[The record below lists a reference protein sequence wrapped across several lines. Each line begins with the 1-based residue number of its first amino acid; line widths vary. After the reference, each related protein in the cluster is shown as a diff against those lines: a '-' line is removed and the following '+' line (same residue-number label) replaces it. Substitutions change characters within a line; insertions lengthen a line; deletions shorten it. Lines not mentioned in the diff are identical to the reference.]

1 MEKIYE
7 VELIRRGYIKVRADN
22 KDDAK
27 FAAQHNANSEY
38 SNIEWEDYIEARRV
52 EKPND

>member
-1 MEKIYE
+1 MSKIYE
-7 VELIRRGYIKVRADN
+7 VEVIRRGWLKVMAEN
-22 KDDAK
+22 KADAK
-27 FAAQHNANSEY
+27 LTAQCHANDEI

>member
-1 MEKIYE
+1 MSKIYE
-7 VELIRRGYIKVRADN
+7 VEVIRRGWLKVMDDN
-22 KDDAK
+22 KADAK
-27 FAAQHNANSEY
+27 LTAQCHANSEY